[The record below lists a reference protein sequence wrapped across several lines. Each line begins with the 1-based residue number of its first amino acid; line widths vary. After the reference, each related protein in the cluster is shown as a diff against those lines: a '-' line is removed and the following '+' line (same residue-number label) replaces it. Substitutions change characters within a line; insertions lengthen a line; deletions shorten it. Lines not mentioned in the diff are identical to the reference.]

1 MASPLLPLS
10 VIDTAVID
18 KSKPNKYHC
27 FSCENFSIWII
38 NIWSDLPIYASGFPV
53 AAWIALEQA
62 SSVKKNI

>member
-27 FSCENFSIWII
+27 FSCENFSI
-38 NIWSDLPIYASGFPV
+38 
-53 AAWIALEQA
+53 
-62 SSVKKNI
+62 